1 MEKSCLDAFHNN
13 NKEEAVSLLKE
24 VKDPRKVK
32 NRLGLTL
39 LHCAAAHDWT
49 DIVELLITIYK
60 CDVNCRTVNNWTPV
74 HEASLRRH
82 LDVVKC
88 LYNTGKCDLF
98 IKDKYGKTPLD
109 IAYQL
114 GHDEIVEFIT
124 NVMTTSTLTCK

>member
-1 MEKSCLDAFHNN
+1 MDNRCIVAFRNN

-32 NRLGLTL
+32 NRLGLTP

-49 DIVELLITIYK
+49 DIMELLITIHK

-74 HEASLRRH
+74 HEASMRGH
-82 LDVVKC
+82 LDAVKY

-109 IAYQL
+109 IARQL
-114 GHDEIVEFIT
+114 GQHEIVEFIT
-124 NVMTTSTLTCK
+124 NVITCTLTCK